1 MLIPMDTAL
10 PATEAP
16 DPPPRPPVLP
26 AELLASTVFLLAR
39 LGFAIKARAIEEFER
54 AGFTMYQY
62 SVLAMLS
69 EKPRETQATIAD
81 ALRLDRSQLVGI
93 LDLLEERGL
102 IERRRDPTDRRRHT
116 VSLTTDG
123 KRQLVRLR
131 AIVKRIEDSFLE
143 PLDKESRAGLHDALL
158 RVACAYDCRFERSAT
173 DESRRP
179 LKS

>member
-1 MLIPMDTAL
+1 MLIPMETAL
-10 PATEAP
+10 PAADEP
-16 DPPPRPPVLP
+16 ELPPRPPVLP

-102 IERRRDPTDRRRHT
+102 VERRRDPTDRRRHT
-116 VSLTTDG
+116 VRLTPDG
-123 KRQLVRLR
+123 KRQLGRLR
-131 AIVKRIEDSFLE
+131 TIVKRIEETFLA
-143 PLDKESRAGLHDALL
+143 PLDEDSRAGLHEALL
-158 RVACAYDCRFERSAT
+158 SVACAYDCRFERTA
-173 DESRRP
+173 DR
-179 LKS
+179 

>member
-1 MLIPMDTAL
+1 MLIPVDTAL
-10 PATEAP
+10 PVAEEP
-16 DPPPRPPVLP
+16 ELPPRPPVLP

-102 IERRRDPTDRRRHT
+102 VERRRDPTDRRRHT
-116 VSLTTDG
+116 VTLTPDG
-123 KRQLVRLR
+123 KRQLGRLR
-131 AIVKRIEDSFLE
+131 TIVKRIEESFLA
-143 PLDKESRAGLHDALL
+143 PLDEKSRARLHASLL
-158 RVACAYDCRFERSAT
+158 SVACAYDCRFERT
-173 DESRRP
+173 DDR
-179 LKS
+179 